1 MKNTL
6 CTLLLLF
13 SLSSFTAYAQEEETK
28 YHYNKVYD
36 YENDTV
42 RTIPFRVDS
51 LLRYADRLIGVPYKA
66 PGGRSPAGFD
76 CSGFTFYCFRAN
88 SIYLPYSSHDQAE
101 IGKEVP
107 IAEAEA
113 GDLIFFQGY
122 DVTDK
127 GVHHVGIVV
136 SKKGERVKFIH
147 SSSHG
152 GVHYEYLDSPYY
164 RARFIMIRRVH
175 DE

>member
-1 MKNTL
+1 MKNNL
-6 CTLLLLF
+6 LAFLLLL
-13 SLSSFTAYAQEEETK
+13 SVSYTHAQDEESNK

-42 RTIPFRVDS
+42 PAIPFRVDS
-51 LLRYADRLIGVPYKA
+51 LLRYADKLVGVPYKA

-101 IGKEVP
+101 IGKEVS
-107 IAEAEA
+107 IAEASS

-122 DVTDK
+122 DITDK

-164 RARFIMIRRVH
+164 RSRFIKIRRVH
-175 DE
+175 GD